1 MLLPYTTLTY
11 YGPGAAA
18 MGVVSGDGS
27 FQGTPRQSKAISVS
41 VTGVGSAALL
51 RPYRGRQAGMSGA
64 GVGTL
69 YGEPKKSIR
78 SALTVKVND
87 LTQDDVTSAVLGGIV
102 EGDLTLQ
109 GTMRLLLAYIAGD
122 ASDLSGNPQF
132 KSIDGSVTRLAGTI
146 VDGERT
152 ITTRETA

>member
-1 MLLPYTTLTY
+1 MLLPYTTLEY

-18 MGVVSGDGS
+18 MGVTEGVGS
-27 FQGTPRQSKAISVS
+27 FQATPRQTMAISA
-41 VTGVGSAALL
+41 TIAGVGSAVLL
-51 RPYRGRQAGMSGA
+51 RPYRGRISGMSGA
-64 GVGTL
+64 GAGTL
-69 YGEPKKSIR
+69 YAEPKKSIR

-152 ITTRETA
+152 ITARETG